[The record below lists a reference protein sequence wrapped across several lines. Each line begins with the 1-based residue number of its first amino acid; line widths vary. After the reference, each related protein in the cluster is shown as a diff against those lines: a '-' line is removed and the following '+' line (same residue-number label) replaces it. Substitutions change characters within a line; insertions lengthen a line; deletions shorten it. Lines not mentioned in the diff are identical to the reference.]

1 MIEPRKEDVEVD
13 AIRKAEDNI
22 GHGRPGRLDRGQRA
36 GHVHEGFLESWEI
49 SSAPSQDG
57 TADRRKRSEAE
68 AGEKS
73 EHLNRSEDEGEPV
86 RGDSSEQSGVPEHGT
101 DWRKDGRDIGLGS
114 RLNEKPNG

>member
-22 GHGRPGRLDRGQRA
+22 GRGRPGRLDRGQRA

-73 EHLNRSEDEGEPV
+73 ECSVVAKTLGEPN
-86 RGDSSEQSGVPEHGT
+86 P
-101 DWRKDGRDIGLGS
+101 
-114 RLNEKPNG
+114 